1 MGTTK
6 TLAKLANHI
15 AKTAERKPGS
25 YLESLSVVCNLETL
39 APSDR
44 DDVFQVDRKCG
55 LWRTRSDDFGYKGYV
70 SFSYVHGVNATLSL

>member
-15 AKTAERKPGS
+15 AKTTERKPGS
-25 YLESLSVVCNLETL
+25 YPESLSVVCNLETL

-44 DDVFQVDRKCG
+44 NDVVQVDRKSS
-55 LWRTRSDDFGYKGYV
+55 LWRTRSNDFGYERYV
-70 SFSYVHGVNATLSL
+70 SFRYVHGVNATLSL